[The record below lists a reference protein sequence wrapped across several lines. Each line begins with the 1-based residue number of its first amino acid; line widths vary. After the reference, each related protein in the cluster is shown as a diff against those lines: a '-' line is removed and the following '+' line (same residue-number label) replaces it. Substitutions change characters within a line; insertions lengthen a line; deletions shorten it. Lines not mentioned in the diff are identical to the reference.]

1 MEKLTR
7 KQFDLLEVL
16 ATSPSLQTQRALE
29 KSTGHSL
36 GTINR
41 VMKELC
47 ELKYVADGKI
57 TNAGIA
63 ALEPYRAKRAIF
75 IAAGFGSR
83 LVPITFNTPKPL
95 VRVHGV
101 RIIDTLLDA
110 CLAAGIN
117 EKKKA
122 VAVLPCRAE
131 ARLLEKLS
139 VLSDEID
146 AAIEALEESIG
157 GCAGE
162 DVTAQAFF
170 IRDELLGKMAALRA
184 LCDEA
189 ETLTAA
195 SCWPFPTYGDLLF
208 GV

>member
-1 MEKLTR
+1 M
-7 KQFDLLEVL
+7 V
-16 ATSPSLQTQRALE
+16 
-29 KSTGHSL
+29 
-36 GTINR
+36 
-41 VMKELC
+41 
-47 ELKYVADGKI
+47 
-57 TNAGIA
+57 
-63 ALEPYRAKRAIF
+63 
-75 IAAGFGSR
+75 
-83 LVPITFNTPKPL
+83 LVPENMEMLQRHRIFSEAEIRSRYEITMENY
-95 VRVHGV
+95 VRTV
-101 RIIDTLLDA
+101 RIEALTMADMARKEILPAVLRYTGD
-110 CLAAGIN
+110 LAAGIVD
-117 EKKKA
+117 KKKA

-131 ARLLEKLS
+131 TKLLEKLS

-170 IRDELLGKMAALRA
+170 IRDALLGKMDALRA

-208 GV
+208 KV